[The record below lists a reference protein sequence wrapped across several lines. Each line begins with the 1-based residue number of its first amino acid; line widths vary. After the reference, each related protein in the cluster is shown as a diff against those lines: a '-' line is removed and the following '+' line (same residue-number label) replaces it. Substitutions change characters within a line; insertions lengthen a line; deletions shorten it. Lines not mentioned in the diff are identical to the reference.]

1 MNKPAPLVSKSPFV
15 SEQYTALWE
24 ATMQRAKAKASADFW
39 TAFWTET
46 AEATCAQ
53 VAHRFSFDWVCDVPS
68 TVDMLKRLGYKIV
81 KVTE

>member
-24 ATMQRAKAKASADFW
+24 ATMQHVKARATSDLP
-39 TAFWTET
+39 TIFWTEA
-46 AEATCAQ
+46 AESACAQ
-53 VAHRFSFDWVCDVPS
+53 AAHKFSLDWVGDIPS
-68 TVDMLKRLGYKIV
+68 VVDMLNRLGYKIV